1 MPILPDP
8 KHEIDVEGDVDD
20 EPLFDMPPT
29 LEGYLLKG
37 PEGATEKMFANIAT
51 KSFKRR
57 FCKLRQDTSG
67 SYFLD
72 ICKEEKKMEAS
83 TSIALDECEE
93 VVAWV
98 LYLHIHS
105 WHLIV

>member
-1 MPILPDP
+1 
-8 KHEIDVEGDVDD
+8 
-20 EPLFDMPPT
+20 
-29 LEGYLLKG
+29 
-37 PEGATEKMFANIAT
+37 
-51 KSFKRR
+51 
-57 FCKLRQDTSG
+57 
-67 SYFLD
+67 
-72 ICKEEKKMEAS
+72 MEAS